1 MSRPKSKISVDLLDE
16 VKNDLMPQLRDIS
29 QIIHLCA
36 FAAEARRV
44 LSDIDLAAQVS
55 PQLEASLD
63 RFIEARAEWT
73 THDDNL
79 GVVLRSAAWQIEEI
93 NAQFDA
99 SSMKASS

>member
-1 MSRPKSKISVDLLDE
+1 MSRTKSKASADLVDE
-16 VKNDLMPQLRDIS
+16 VMNDLMPQLRDIS
-29 QIIHLCA
+29 QIVHLCA

-44 LSDIDLAAQVS
+44 LGDIDLAARVS

-63 RFIEARAEWT
+63 RFIESRAEWT

-93 NAQFDA
+93 HAQLDA
-99 SSMKASS
+99 SSMKAST